1 MTTKETRVAAIESA
15 INRGGGIVRFA
26 KGMGVSHQAVY
37 AWKRRGWVPVEK
49 AVVIEA
55 AYGIPRDDLMSP
67 DLVRALAAPSASA
80 DLL

>member
-1 MTTKETRVAAIESA
+1 MTNRIDA
-15 INRGGGIVRFA
+15 INLAIAKGGGIVRFA
-26 KGMGVSHQAVY
+26 KSMGVSHQAIY

-55 AYGIPRDDLMSP
+55 VYGIPRDDLMSP

>member
-1 MTTKETRVAAIESA
+1 MSAQRVATINLAIA
-15 INRGGGIVRFA
+15 KGGGIVRFA
-26 KGMGVSHQAVY
+26 KIMGVSHQAIY

-55 AYGIPRDDLMSP
+55 VYGIPRDDLMSP
-67 DLVRALAAPSASA
+67 ALVRALAAPSVSA

>member
-1 MTTKETRVAAIESA
+1 MTRIEA
-15 INRGGGIVRFA
+15 INLAISKGGGIVRFA
-26 KGMGVSHQAVY
+26 KSMGVSHQAVY

>member
-1 MTTKETRVAAIESA
+1 MTNRIDA
-15 INRGGGIVRFA
+15 INRAIAKGGGIVRFA
-26 KGMGVSHQAVY
+26 RSMGVSHQAVY

-55 AYGIPRDDLMSP
+55 VYGVPRDDLMSP

>member
-1 MTTKETRVAAIESA
+1 MNRIEA
-15 INRGGGIVRFA
+15 INLAIAKGGGIVRFA
-26 KGMGVSHQAVY
+26 KSMGVSHQAVY

-67 DLVRALAAPSASA
+67 TLVRALAAPGT

>member
-1 MTTKETRVAAIESA
+1 MNDRIAAINLA
-15 INRGGGIVRFA
+15 ISKGGGIVRFA
-26 KGMGVSHQAVY
+26 KSMGVSHQAIY

-67 DLVRALAAPSASA
+67 GLVRALAAPGA

>member
-1 MTTKETRVAAIESA
+1 MNDRIAA
-15 INRGGGIVRFA
+15 INRAIAKGGGIVRFA
-26 KGMGVSHQAVY
+26 KSMGVSHQAIY

-67 DLVRALAAPSASA
+67 GLVRALAAPGA

>member
-1 MTTKETRVAAIESA
+1 MNDRIAA
-15 INRGGGIVRFA
+15 INRAIAKGGGIVRFA
-26 KGMGVSHQAVY
+26 KSMGVSHQAIY

-67 DLVRALAAPSASA
+67 GLVRALAAPGT

>member
-1 MTTKETRVAAIESA
+1 MTRIDA
-15 INRGGGIVRFA
+15 INLAISKGGGIVRFA
-26 KGMGVSHQAVY
+26 RSMGVSHQAVY

-55 AYGIPRDDLMSP
+55 AYGVPRDELMSP

>member
-1 MTTKETRVAAIESA
+1 MTRIDA
-15 INRGGGIVRFA
+15 INLAIAKGGGIVRFA
-26 KGMGVSHQAVY
+26 RSMGVSHQAVY

-55 AYGIPRDDLMSP
+55 AYGVPRDELMSP
-67 DLVRALAAPSASA
+67 ELVRALAAPSASA

>member
-1 MTTKETRVAAIESA
+1 MTNRIDA
-15 INRGGGIVRFA
+15 INRAIAKGGGIVRFA
-26 KGMGVSHQAVY
+26 RSMGVSHQAVY

-55 AYGIPRDDLMSP
+55 AYGVPRDELMSP

>member
-1 MTTKETRVAAIESA
+1 
-15 INRGGGIVRFA
+15 
-26 KGMGVSHQAVY
+26 
-37 AWKRRGWVPVEK
+37 VEK

-55 AYGIPRDDLMSP
+55 VYGIPRDDLMSP

>member
-1 MTTKETRVAAIESA
+1 MNDRIAA
-15 INRGGGIVRFA
+15 INRAIAKGGGIVRFA
-26 KGMGVSHQAVY
+26 KSMGVSHQAIY

-55 AYGIPRDDLMSP
+55 VYGIPRDDLMSP
-67 DLVRALAAPSASA
+67 GLVRALAAPGA

>member
-1 MTTKETRVAAIESA
+1 MTNRIDA
-15 INRGGGIVRFA
+15 INRAIAKGGGIVRFA
-26 KGMGVSHQAVY
+26 RSMGVSHQAVY

-55 AYGIPRDDLMSP
+55 AYGVPRDDLMSP

>member
-1 MTTKETRVAAIESA
+1 
-15 INRGGGIVRFA
+15 
-26 KGMGVSHQAVY
+26 MGVSHQAVY

-67 DLVRALAAPSASA
+67 DLVRALAVPSASA

>member
-1 MTTKETRVAAIESA
+1 
-15 INRGGGIVRFA
+15 
-26 KGMGVSHQAVY
+26 MGVSHQAVY

-55 AYGIPRDDLMSP
+55 AYGVPRDDLMSP

>member
-1 MTTKETRVAAIESA
+1 MTDRVATINLAIA
-15 INRGGGIVRFA
+15 KGGGIVRFA
-26 KGMGVSHQAVY
+26 KSMGVSHQAVY

-49 AVVIEA
+49 AVVIEG

>member
-1 MTTKETRVAAIESA
+1 MNDRIAAINLA
-15 INRGGGIVRFA
+15 ITKGGGIVRFA
-26 KGMGVSHQAVY
+26 KSMGVSHQAIY

-67 DLVRALAAPSASA
+67 GLVRALAAPGT

>member
-1 MTTKETRVAAIESA
+1 MTNRIDA
-15 INRGGGIVRFA
+15 INRAIAKGGGIVRFA
-26 KGMGVSHQAVY
+26 KSMGVSHQAVY

-55 AYGIPRDDLMSP
+55 AYGVPRDELMSP